1 MGPPRIPEILL
12 THGGAVPPGGG
23 RPERRS
29 RLSSRVLLPHLRLRE
44 LSDETPRLLP
54 LRPVWRGALPRTE
67 ARGCVLAWCA
77 RHLGSYGCFCGRD
90 PLHLAERF
98 TPVCTWLELPSTT

>member
-1 MGPPRIPEILL
+1 MGGRCPR
-12 THGGAVPPGGG
+12 GGG

-54 LRPVWRGALPRTE
+54 LRPVRHGALPRTE
-67 ARGCVLAWCA
+67 ARGCVLASC
-77 RHLGSYGCFCGRD
+77 RS
-90 PLHLAERF
+90 
-98 TPVCTWLELPSTT
+98 PSGQLRVFLWT